1 MEKEIID
8 VLKSIENRVD
18 LLAEMVQKRFEALKN
33 VVYSYLE
40 AGSSIALASVKAN
53 LKNV

>member
-1 MEKEIID
+1 MEKEILEEIR
-8 VLKSIENRVD
+8 SIHARMD